1 MNLKDL
7 LNKLGVK
14 QNDLARVLGIS
25 PAAVAQMVNHGIWP
39 KRFPTLVKTRLK
51 TFLLVDHKVSLETV
65 TTALETKCAST
76 GGAVDAP
83 ADDKEIEPMLLR
95 KQTLTPTAKRYFR
108 LVSNPFGDINSKDD
122 VFLNDD
128 MRYARALLDDCANR
142 GGFCAVVGES
152 GSGKTTLKNDLIDR
166 IVREQ
171 QPVTI
176 IQPYV
181 LAMEDND
188 IKGKTLKSLHI
199 AEAILREVAPHAKPL
214 RSSEAR
220 FRQVDKALRESSRM
234 GNKHLLI
241 IEEAHALPVP
251 TLKHLK
257 RFLELQDGFTR
268 LLSIV
273 LIGQTELAVVL
284 SEQNAA
290 VREVVQRC
298 EIINIP
304 SLGSTLEDYI
314 KFRFN
319 RIGADYTKV
328 FTADGIQAIY
338 DRLQPHAPKG
348 HKVRTLLYPLAVN
361 NLAIASLN
369 LAAEMGAAQVTAD
382 VVMEVANHG

>member
-1 MNLKDL
+1 MTLKDL
-7 LNKLGVK
+7 LRELGVRQIEIAK
-14 QNDLARVLGIS
+14 LLGIS
-25 PAAVAQMVNHGIWP
+25 KPAVAQLVNHGLWP
-39 KRFPTLVKTRLK
+39 KRDLMMLK
-51 TFLLVDHKVSLETV
+51 AKLKAFLLSKEASEDAVNA
-65 TTALETKCAST
+65 ALNDEKSAST
-76 GGAVDAP
+76 AATVDAQA

-95 KQTLTPTAKRYFR
+95 KQTLTPTTKRYFR
-108 LVSNPFGDINSKDD
+108 LTQNPFGDINSKDD

-171 QPVTI
+171 QPIVV

-188 IKGKTLKSLHI
+188 VKGKTLKSLQI
-199 AEAILREVAPHAKPL
+199 AEAILREVAPHEKPK
-214 RSSEAR
+214 RGSESR
-220 FRQVDKALRESSRM
+220 FKQVDKALRESSRM

-241 IEEAHALPVP
+241 IEEAHSLPVP

-273 LIGQTELAVVL
+273 LIGQTELGVVL
-284 SEQNAA
+284 SEQNAS

-298 EIINIP
+298 EVINIP

-314 KFRFN
+314 KFRFE
-319 RIGADYTKV
+319 RVGSDYKKA
-328 FTADGIQAIY
+328 FTTDGIQAIY
-338 DRLQPHAPKG
+338 DRLQPPVPKG
-348 HKVRTLLYPLAVN
+348 HKVRSLLYPLAVN
-361 NLAIASLN
+361 NLAIAALN
-369 LAAEMGAAQVTAD
+369 LAAEMGAPQVTAD
-382 VVMEVANHG
+382 VVMEVAHV

>member
-1 MNLKDL
+1 MNLKEL
-7 LNKLGVK
+7 LNSLSIK
-14 QNDLARVLGIS
+14 QIEIAKYLDIS
-25 PAAVAQMVNHGIWP
+25 ASAVAQIINHDVWP
-39 KRFPTLVKTRLK
+39 KRNKPLLQTKLK
-51 TFLLVDHKVSLETV
+51 TFLQSKKVSEDTV
-65 TTALETKCAST
+65 NAVFGWASKAAT
-76 GGAVDAP
+76 EDTPVNNQ
-83 ADDKEIEPMLLR
+83 EEEPMLLR
-95 KQTLTPTAKRYFR
+95 KQTLMPSTRQHFKLIR
-108 LVSNPFGDINSKDD
+108 NPFEDISSKDD

-128 MRYARALLDDCANR
+128 LRYARALMDDCANR

-166 IVREQ
+166 IVRDQ
-171 QPVTI
+171 QPVVL

-188 IKGKTLKSLHI
+188 IKGKTLKSSHI
-199 AEAILREVAPHAKPL
+199 AEAIIREVAPHERPL
-214 RSSEAR
+214 RSAEAR
-220 FRQVDKALRESSRM
+220 FRQVDKALRESSKM

-241 IEEAHALPVP
+241 IEEAHSLPVP

-273 LIGQTELAVVL
+273 LIGQTELAIVL

-304 SLGSTLEDYI
+304 SLGSTLEDYLA
-314 KFRFN
+314 FRFQ
-319 RIGADYTKV
+319 RAGAELKACI
-328 FTADGIQAIY
+328 TADGVQAIY
-338 DRLQPHAPKG
+338 DRLQPPVPKG
-348 HKVRTLLYPLAVN
+348 HKVRSLLYPLAVN

-369 LAAEMGAAQVTAD
+369 LAAEMGAPQVTAD
-382 VVMEVANHG
+382 VVMEVAHHG

>member
-1 MNLKDL
+1 MNLKEL
-7 LNKLGVK
+7 LLSLNVK
-14 QNDLARVLGIS
+14 QIEIAKNLDIS
-25 PAAVAQMVNHGIWP
+25 ASAVAQLINHDVWP
-39 KRFPTLVKTRLK
+39 KRNKPLLQTKIK
-51 TFLLVDHKVSLETV
+51 TFLMDKKVSEDAV
-65 TTALETKCAST
+65 NAAMNCASAAAT
-76 GGAVDAP
+76 DDARVNNNE
-83 ADDKEIEPMLLR
+83 DDPMLLR
-95 KQTLTPTAKRYFR
+95 KQTLLPSTRQYFKLIR
-108 LVSNPFGDINSKDD
+108 NPFEDINSKDD

-128 MRYARALLDDCANR
+128 MRYARALMDDCANR

-166 IVREQ
+166 IVRDQ
-171 QPVTI
+171 QPVVL

-188 IKGKTLKSLHI
+188 IKGKTLKSSHI
-199 AEAILREVAPHAKPL
+199 AEAIIREVAPHERPL
-214 RSSEAR
+214 RSAEAR
-220 FRQVDKALRESSRM
+220 FRQVDKALRESSKM

-241 IEEAHALPVP
+241 IEEAHSLPVP

-273 LIGQTELAVVL
+273 LIGQTELAIVL

-304 SLGSTLEDYI
+304 SLGSTLEDYLS
-314 KFRFN
+314 FRFQ
-319 RIGADYTKV
+319 RAGAELKKCI
-328 FTADGIQAIY
+328 TADGVQAIY
-338 DRLQPHAPKG
+338 DRLQPPVPKG
-348 HKVRTLLYPLAVN
+348 HKVRSLLYPLAVN

-369 LAAEMGAAQVTAD
+369 LAAEMGAPAVTAD
-382 VVMEVANHG
+382 VVMEVAHHG

>member
-1 MNLKDL
+1 MNLKTLLMDL
-7 LNKLGVK
+7 DVRHIE
-14 QNDLARVLGIS
+14 LANALEIS
-25 PAAVAQMVNHGIWP
+25 PSAVAQLVNHHVWP
-39 KRFPTLVKTRLK
+39 KRNPKIIKAKLK
-51 TFLLVDHKVSLETV
+51 AFLISKKASEDVINTILNEKS
-65 TTALETKCAST
+65 AST
-76 GGAVDAP
+76 GGAVDAQVT
-83 ADDKEIEPMLLR
+83 DMEVEPMLLR
-95 KQTLTPTAKRYFR
+95 KQTLTPATKRYFK
-108 LVSNPFGDINSKDD
+108 LIHNPLGDINSKDD

-171 QPVTI
+171 QPIVV

-188 IKGKTLKSLHI
+188 IKGKTLKSLQI
-199 AEAILREVAPHAKPL
+199 AEAILREVAPHEKPK
-214 RSSEAR
+214 RGSETR
-220 FRQVDKALRESSRM
+220 FKQVDKALRESSRM

-241 IEEAHALPVP
+241 IEEAHSLPVP

-273 LIGQTELAVVL
+273 LIGQTELGVVL
-284 SEQNAA
+284 SEQNAS

-298 EIINIP
+298 EVINIP
-304 SLGSTLEDYI
+304 SLGATLEDYI
-314 KFRFN
+314 KFRFE
-319 RIGADYTKV
+319 RVGADYKKA

-338 DRLQPHAPKG
+338 DRLQPPVPKG
-348 HKVRTLLYPLAVN
+348 HKVRSLLYPLAVN
-361 NLAIASLN
+361 NLAIAALN
-369 LAAEMGAAQVTAD
+369 LAAEMGAPQVTAD
-382 VVMEVANHG
+382 VVMEVAHV

>member
-1 MNLKDL
+1 MTLKTL
-7 LNKLGVK
+7 LHTLGIRQIEIAKL
-14 QNDLARVLGIS
+14 LGIS
-25 PAAVAQMVNHGIWP
+25 KPAVAQLVNHNLWP
-39 KRFPTLVKTRLK
+39 KRDLVTIKAKLK
-51 TFLLVDHKVSLETV
+51 AYLLSKEASQDAVN
-65 TTALETKCAST
+65 TALNVT
-76 GGAVDAP
+76 AVDAP
-83 ADDKEIEPMLLR
+83 TLDDMENEPMLLR

-108 LVSNPFGDINSKDD
+108 LLHNPFGDINAKDD

-128 MRYARALLDDCANR
+128 IRYARALLDDCANR

-166 IVREQ
+166 IIREQ
-171 QPVTI
+171 QPIIV

-188 IKGKTLKSLHI
+188 IKGKTLKSLQI
-199 AEAILREVAPHAKPL
+199 AEAILREVAPHEKPK
-214 RSSEAR
+214 RGSEAR
-220 FRQVDKALRESSRM
+220 FKQVDKALRESNRM

-241 IEEAHALPVP
+241 IEEAHSLPVP

-273 LIGQTELAVVL
+273 LIGQTELGTIL

-298 EIINIP
+298 EIIHIP
-304 SLGSTLEDYI
+304 SLGSSLEDYI
-314 KFRFN
+314 KFRFS

-328 FTADGIQAIY
+328 FTTEGIQAIY
-338 DRLQPHAPKG
+338 DRLQPPVPKG
-348 HKVRTLLYPLAVN
+348 HKVRSLLYPLAVN
-361 NLAIASLN
+361 NLAIATLN
-369 LAAEMGAAQVTAD
+369 LAAEMGAPQITAD
-382 VVMEVANHG
+382 VVAEVAHHG